1 MGFSRQEYQSGLLFL
16 PPSNLP
22 NPGSLASAGSFF
34 TTEPPGKPMHRTWA
48 QILALPLGRQVILDA
63 SLALVGPQRPRLENG
78 DVCQMQGSRLG
89 VPHRAAEE
97 PEPSEGADVD
107 FAPGREAG
115 VAQV

>member
-1 MGFSRQEYQSGLLFL
+1 
-16 PPSNLP
+16 
-22 NPGSLASAGSFF
+22 
-34 TTEPPGKPMHRTWA
+34 MHWTWA
-48 QILALPLGRQVILDA
+48 QILALPLGSQVILDA

-89 VPHRAAEE
+89 VPHWAAEG
-97 PEPSEGADVD
+97 PGPSEGVGVD